1 MKPSWPSVVL
11 LAVVI
16 VLSAVWYFA
25 PQALP
30 GWLTRTIPLRGTHNP
45 PLYKWRDAKGRL
57 NITDKPPVDRPYET
71 VQYDPDANVVPGAA
85 PAK

>member
-1 MKPSWPSVVL
+1 MKGSWLAGVAVAVL
-11 LAVVI
+11 VALA
-16 VLSAVWYFA
+16 AVWYWA
-25 PQALP
+25 PQSLP
-30 GWLTRTIPLRGTHNP
+30 SWLTRTIPVHSPHNP

-71 VQYDPDANVVPGAA
+71 VRYDPDANVVPGAT

>member
-1 MKPSWPSVVL
+1 MKGSWLTGAAVTVVL
-11 LAVVI
+11 ALA
-16 VLSAVWYFA
+16 AVWYFS
-25 PQALP
+25 PQSLP
-30 GWLTRTIPLRGTHNP
+30 SWLTRSILPHSSHNP

-71 VQYDPDANVVPGAA
+71 VQYDPDANVVPGAT

>member
-1 MKPSWPSVVL
+1 MKASWLTVGLV
-11 LAVVI
+11 AVVI
-16 VLSAVWYFA
+16 VLSAVWYFS

-30 GWLTRTIPLRGTHNP
+30 AWLTRTIPLHATHNP
-45 PLYKWRDAKGRL
+45 PLYKWRDAKRRL